1 MTELSGSFHAQAA
14 GAIPRSPAVPIL
26 IMVVGLALPWVARGL
41 TEGLM
46 SRIAECLE

>member
-1 MTELSGSFHAQAA
+1 MTELSQSLSA
-14 GAIPRSPAVPIL
+14 GAVPKSPAVPTL
-26 IMVVGLALPWVARGL
+26 IIVVGLALTWVARGL